1 MATNYIQTINSFNR
15 EDSYSV
21 SSGVKVFNYWN
32 PFVTKHDTSSFYNWE
47 QDNLPLYDLEER
59 TQYLWEKLGYPLS
72 GAPGMAYVVSSSID
86 STLAASANIF
96 TTVSAAIEALPEIIR
111 MPTIIEVAVT
121 GDMGQLNLN
130 NIKCED
136 DGVLEIVNRAYA
148 AISDNTYTMH
158 MLRGGGP
165 SITSSIAPMYAP
177 NVLSGDTSGFLSTV
191 FHTEVLSVSAVTSG
205 VTRIQEGTECPVRSL
220 IVPGRWNSSADR
232 GDYSWEDIGGYI
244 HLGINT
250 NTDTWRPITPTAN
263 SWNAKPFYVYANT
276 LGPKTG
282 STGTTVVADTTI
294 NNYDVSTIRE
304 DNQGSISTSPFIDG
318 QLAKGIWAANWFSRI
333 KVQNCDGPVY
343 IRGFVVDGNNATPEG
358 IGAYNC
364 DGLTL
369 ENCGAMRCT
378 TVGFDIKN
386 SQINLRRQAIAAR
399 NYKSTG
405 TTPTDNRSTIT
416 SYGFKA
422 TNSDIS
428 FVTDTYAS
436 GMVATLASQFHDYG
450 IYLDNSK
457 LHGGDK
463 MDNRQMIAYRGDGY
477 ADPMGPFYTD
487 IGFNGVGLYCSNS
500 KYSMNGVTTAYNNRT
515 NIEAR
520 NSVIEVEQLR
530 SSNAQSY
537 GLLMDSSDFKYNKNL
552 NPRALG
558 LNTLR
563 KNASTVA
570 AGEEVARSHNYP
582 ILFSHNG
589 QHVVLK
595 GGSTYGPTYPT
606 HTSGIDI
613 TTMYNQE
620 IYYTNHGRVQ
630 AVASFSDVSSTPAM
644 KPSVVV
650 DNSLGEFTCAKFIAG
665 PQPHGDPSVPRHLLA
680 TNNGTATVRG
690 LTNID
695 SEADGGTNTVSY
707 FDGPSSVYC
716 AAAIADN
723 NSIINFTGPVA
734 IYNHGFGAIATN
746 NSMIKAGPPLDEF
759 NAYVDTYALH
769 YRPSAVSGYNTSG
782 WGGGKYKATP
792 VLEIHCQGAA
802 LVADNK
808 SSIVLEELGYAPAIW
823 NRRPES
829 RVQRNDS
836 IDLLVRGP
844 LETGVGGM
852 QVHPSSGTLA
862 DLCSSGAVQFYPN
875 ESPTDPNVSGMTQ
888 PMRSG
893 DSGTK
898 GGGFIGTSV
907 TNNREY
913 TQYLKKDV
921 QLSCYSILYQD
932 GYGDGAGGPNQSCSS
947 NIQTIST
954 GGMCVRAVNDSSVKV
969 RNVHFPMGHPPS
981 TESYYD
987 TSSNP
992 AGCGQILIWNIAD
1005 TSRLDAAYLAV
1016 SGVYPNVAGYH
1027 GPGALYL
1034 ASSYLNNA
1042 GINDD
1047 DASGWVNIASSIP
1060 SGTPDTGKIAVLDHF
1075 GKGRS
1080 WPEGAFDDGF
1090 GSTRNLGLSAFMS
1103 SIGNIRR
1110 VVTTTPTASVSGSY
1124 GASAYE
1130 NAGPFRLFF
1139 SVLPAAKVLSYTS
1152 GLDINPYVFNDLQVN
1167 PEDTIPAQHLAQGYL
1182 LSGSCSGPADFSGY
1196 YPQLLNER
1204 TFDMS
1209 GVVATSGY
1217 YWPSALMPVERASVW
1232 LDESAANTFANAKH
1246 CNTNYSNRIK
1256 LVNIYRSR
1264 TDLYG
1269 ETYVGNLQGRGF
1281 GFRTSNI
1288 FDTKRRT

>member
-1 MATNYIQTINSFNR
+1 MAINYIQQINSFNR
-15 EDSYSV
+15 EDIYSV

-86 STLAASANIF
+86 STLVASANMF

-158 MLRGGGP
+158 MFRGGGP
-165 SITSSIAPMYAP
+165 SPTSSIAPMYAP
-177 NVLSGDTSGFLSTV
+177 SVLSGDSSGFLGTL
-191 FHTEVLSVSAVTSG
+191 FHTEVLSVSSCTSAVVNLSG
-205 VTRIQEGTECPVRSL
+205 GTGVPVRSL
-220 IVPGRWNSSADR
+220 IVPGRWNLGADA
-232 GDYSWEDIGGYI
+232 GKSWEDIGGYT

-250 NTDTWRPITPTAN
+250 NTDRWRPAA
-263 SWNAKPFYVYANT
+263 WNASPFDVYANT
-276 LGPKTG
+276 LGPVTG
-282 STGTTVVADTTI
+282 STGTTFVADTTI
-294 NNYDVSTIRE
+294 NYYDVSTIRE
-304 DNQGSISTSPFIDG
+304 DNKGSISTNPFIEG
-318 QLAKGIWAANWFSRI
+318 QLAKGIWTANWFSRI

-343 IRGFVVDGNNATPEG
+343 IRGFIVDGNNSTPEG

-399 NYKSTG
+399 NYKATNLE
-405 TTPTDNRSTIT
+405 TDNRRTIT

-463 MDNRQMIAYRGDGY
+463 IDDNLSGLQMIAYRGTGY

-487 IGFNGVGLYCSNS
+487 LGFNGIGLYCSNS

-530 SSNAQSY
+530 SSNAQAY
-537 GLLMDSSDFKYNKNL
+537 GLLMDSSDFRYNKNL
-552 NPRALG
+552 NSNAIG
-558 LNTLR
+558 ANTTA
-563 KNASTVA
+563 KNASTLVSR
-570 AGEEVARSHNYP
+570 EEVARSHNYP

-620 IYYTNHGRVQ
+620 IYYMNHGRVQ
-630 AVASFSDVSSTPAM
+630 AAAPFAADDVSSTPAM

-665 PQPHGDPSVPRHLLA
+665 PQPHGDPSVPRHLLV

-690 LTNID
+690 LTNTN
-695 SEADGGTNTVSY
+695 ANTNTVSY
-707 FDGPSSVYC
+707 FDGPSAVYC

-759 NAYVDTYALH
+759 NAYVDTYAQRGDENYH
-769 YRPSAVSGYNTSG
+769 PSGYTPSG
-782 WGGGKYKATP
+782 WGGGLYKATP

-802 LVADNK
+802 LVADNR
-808 SSIVLEELGYAPAIW
+808 SSIVLEELGYAPTLW
-823 NRRPES
+823 NRNILSMSQGKPG
-829 RVQRNDS
+829 
-836 IDLLVRGP
+836 IDLLGTGP
-844 LETGVGGM
+844 HRPAQSLV
-852 QVHPSSGTLA
+852 PASGTFV

-875 ESPTDPNVSGMTQ
+875 EAPTNVILSGMTQ

-893 DSGTK
+893 DAGTPDL
-898 GGGFIGTSV
+898 GGGFAGISV

-913 TQYLKKDV
+913 TNYLKKDID
-921 QLSCYSILYQD
+921 LSCYSILFQD
-932 GYGDGAGGPNQSCSS
+932 GYGDGTGGANLDCSS
-947 NIQTIST
+947 KFQTIST

-969 RNVHFPMGHPPS
+969 RNVHFPMGHVPS
-981 TESYYD
+981 DESYYD
-987 TSSNP
+987 ASSNP

-1005 TSRLDAAYLAV
+1005 TSKLDAAYLAV
-1016 SGVYPNVAGYH
+1016 SGHYPSLAGYH
-1027 GPGALYL
+1027 GPRAVYFT
-1034 ASSYLNNA
+1034 SSHLSNEWHTA
-1042 GINDD
+1042 
-1047 DASGWVNIASSIP
+1047 DASGWINIASSIP
-1060 SGTPDTGKIAVLDHF
+1060 EGTPDTGKIAVLDHF
-1075 GKGRS
+1075 GSGVD
-1080 WPEGAFDDGF
+1080 WPNGQFTDSAVPHK
-1090 GSTRNLGLSAFMS
+1090 NLGLSSFMS
-1103 SIGNIRR
+1103 AIGDSRR
-1110 VVTTTPTASVSGSY
+1110 KPGTVGKTPGGEDILSGSY
-1124 GASAYE
+1124 GSSAYE

-1139 SVLPAAKVLSYTS
+1139 SVLPAAKMLSYTS
-1152 GLDINPYVFNDLQVN
+1152 GLDINPYVVTNIQVS

-1196 YPQLLNER
+1196 NPQLVNER
-1204 TFDMS
+1204 TWLTS
-1209 GVVATSGY
+1209 GLLATSGY
-1217 YWPSALMPVERASVW
+1217 YYPSALMPVERASVW

-1264 TDLYG
+1264 IDLYG
-1269 ETYVGNLQGRGF
+1269 ENYVGNVTGRGF